1 MATEAVRCQGPRQ
14 AHLLRGGGHLALSV
28 QRGCAWLRACVGG
41 CVSARVLGPRA
52 RVCPACARAWRRAR
66 DLAALV
72 RARRSA
78 RPPAGAQHR
87 LRPGVCMRGV
97 SERVGGR
104 AGWAAESSRGAPP
117 FSGRPGTGPA
127 PRSPRRGKAR
137 RQLGPPG
144 VPLPNSWPRPGG
156 LQARRGGGRREGPA
170 AAGPCPA
177 CSLSGSGRGGAA
189 AEGRGPQGG
198 RPAALEEPQEQKETA
213 TAPPWSKQPA
223 LAAAQGRAAASEP
236 SALTPSLLPPP
247 PPPPLPY
254 AWLRATGLV
263 SPAAD

>member
-1 MATEAVRCQGPRQ
+1 MY
-14 AHLLRGGGHLALSV
+14 S
-28 QRGCAWLRACVGG
+28 
-41 CVSARVLGPRA
+41 SRV

-78 RPPAGAQHR
+78 RPPAGAEHR

-104 AGWAAESSRGAPP
+104 AGWAAESSRGVPR

-127 PRSPRRGKAR
+127 SRSLRRG
-137 RQLGPPG
+137 
-144 VPLPNSWPRPGG
+144 
-156 LQARRGGGRREGPA
+156 EA
-170 AAGPCPA
+170 AAGASRRPPPQQLAAARGAANEEGRGCRSA
-177 CSLSGSGRGGAA
+177 CSGRAKPCLLSFGLRPRGAA

-236 SALTPSLLPPP
+236 SALTPFL
-247 PPPPLPY
+247 PPLPC
-254 AWLRATGLV
+254 AWLRAIGLARRAV
-263 SPAAD
+263 D